1 MIDDDFLKKYEIDY
15 VAHDEVPYASPGH
28 DDVYGSIKSQ
38 GAFPSTFPSMKIH
51 CFILSTRDR

>member
-28 DDVYGSIKSQ
+28 DDVYGPIKSQ
-38 GAFPSTFPSMKIH
+38 GAFSPSRIH
-51 CFILSTRDR
+51 CFRLSSRDR